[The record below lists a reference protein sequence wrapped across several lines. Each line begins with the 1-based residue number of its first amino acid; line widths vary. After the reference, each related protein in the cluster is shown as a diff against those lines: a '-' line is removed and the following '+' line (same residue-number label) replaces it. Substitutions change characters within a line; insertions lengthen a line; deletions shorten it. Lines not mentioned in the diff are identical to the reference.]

1 MNKLISVQQ
10 RKKTVDFL
18 DDQEEDNLDD
28 EDISDELHDVSCSF
42 PKNVTLSSCSSKESH
57 FFINTNNSIILN
69 NCQNEKCIENLEEI
83 EKMNEKINSL
93 EKRILILD
101 KQKAEEF
108 FEISSKLNKVC
119 KNIDTLQPLLDSYQ
133 GINLGHLSYEN
144 LAKVEINLMR
154 LLIKVRHSV
163 SKIESAVMKKII
175 PKPEDNTTL
184 CKKCEVN
191 NINCLLHPCSHVV
204 LCVDCTTQSTR
215 CPVCHKFIDYYDKIY
230 LPNVNWG

>member
-1 MNKLISVQQ
+1 MLYTSNSSRIEEVNGINP
-10 RKKTVDFL
+10 FL
-18 DDQEEDNLDD
+18 YKNTEQNLWTLPTN
-28 EDISDELHDVSCSF
+28 ISDVS
-42 PKNVTLSSCSSKESH
+42 
-57 FFINTNNSIILN
+57 IL
-69 NCQNEKCIENLEEI
+69 LF
-83 EKMNEKINSL
+83 S
-93 EKRILILD
+93 LILD
-101 KQKAEEF
+101 T
-108 FEISSKLNKVC
+108 I
-119 KNIDTLQPLLDSYQ
+119 PLD
-133 GINLGHLSYEN
+133 
-144 LAKVEINLMR
+144 AR
-154 LLIKVRHSV
+154 LVKVRHSI